1 MNTFKTILS
10 WIGGAIAWLYRHSLG
25 LYMGRLRESSDFRR
39 GSAGTI
45 AVLAAIL
52 MLGIGMS
59 KTVHWVGDLFAE
71 VDFSSPID
79 PAEPEYVEKVRLARD
94 RLAGFDKDILPYVLD
109 EYNAYVKNPKWHE
122 HAQRCLKFTDEFQR
136 AEKLT
141 LYPWIMTAGMA
152 LHESRCDEKVR
163 SYDNGRGLMQITKY
177 DPRHTKTTRGLLGV
191 RKVDFVGEPFHN

>member
-122 HAQRCLKFTDEFQR
+122 HAQRCLKFTDEFQPQAAR
-136 AEKLT
+136 VEAEDLHSSSSC
-141 LYPWIMTAGMA
+141 GDRD
-152 LHESRCDEKVR
+152 HESRR
-163 SYDNGRGLMQITKY
+163 R
-177 DPRHTKTTRGLLGV
+177 R
-191 RKVDFVGEPFHN
+191 